1 MDDLNLIEATPEYAG
16 QLWQF
21 RKEVFEHDPDDGN
34 RFAGCMSIES
44 ASSAEEW
51 IKICQMR
58 KSDAT
63 CKQADVDVPSTTYF
77 AVRKSDNKLVGVIDL
92 RHHINHPILGIWG
105 GHCGY
110 TVRPAERGKG
120 YAKEMLR
127 LNLQNAKARGINK
140 ILVTCYPSN
149 NASERVIRANGGVYE
164 KTVVVDG
171 IKIQRFWIDTVSNIK
186 WIFFDIGSTLVDESA
201 VCENRISE
209 ITRRYHLNRNEFIVK
224 VKLRAQTNPKPII
237 SVAADYGAKIPA
249 WRHDLE
255 ILYPDAKEVLQ
266 KLRQKYKL
274 GIIANQDYGTEK
286 RLIDFGIRQ
295 YIDLV
300 IASAEEGV
308 EKPDLRIFQLALDR
322 ADCKP
327 EEAVMVGDRLDND
340 IIPANKIG
348 MTTVWIKQGFGG
360 LAEPKSKDE
369 QPDYTVDNLNKL
381 LSIFEI
387 KSE

>member
-1 MDDLNLIEATPEYAG
+1 
-16 QLWQF
+16 
-21 RKEVFEHDPDDGN
+21 
-34 RFAGCMSIES
+34 
-44 ASSAEEW
+44 
-51 IKICQMR
+51 
-58 KSDAT
+58 
-63 CKQADVDVPSTTYF
+63 
-77 AVRKSDNKLVGVIDL
+77 
-92 RHHINHPILGIWG
+92 
-105 GHCGY
+105 
-110 TVRPAERGKG
+110 
-120 YAKEMLR
+120 ML
-127 LNLQNAKARGINK
+127 
-140 ILVTCYPSN
+140 
-149 NASERVIRANGGVYE
+149 
-164 KTVVVDG
+164 
-171 IKIQRFWIDTVSNIK
+171 K
-186 WIFFDIGSTLVDESA
+186 WIFFDIGSTLVDERA
-201 VCENRISE
+201 VYENRISE
-209 ITRRYHLNRNEFIVK
+209 ITRRYHINKYEFIAK

-286 RLIDFGIRQ
+286 RLIDFGIRP

-308 EKPDLRIFQLALDR
+308 EKPDLRIFQLALKR

-348 MTTVWIKQGFGG
+348 ITTVWIKQGFGG